1 MFILDEI
8 QFTNPITYKLE
19 DLKEETIDGSF
30 YGKELQKATEE
41 VFHIEKV
48 LRRDHKK
55 KLALVKLSIHL
66 CKQQTSEGRVRGRLK
81 KSLGSPMVSLNYK
94 KGV

>member
-1 MFILDEI
+1 MSQLSVYKSKSYLSIITDEKGYTPNWTEEVFILDEI

-41 VFHIEKV
+41 VFRA
-48 LRRDHKK
+48 RRFYAGIIK
-55 KLALVKLSIHL
+55 
-66 CKQQTSEGRVRGRLK
+66 R
-81 KSLGSPMVSLNYK
+81 N
-94 KGV
+94 

>member
-41 VFHIEKV
+41 VFRA
-48 LRRDHKK
+48 RRFYAGIIK
-55 KLALVKLSIHL
+55 
-66 CKQQTSEGRVRGRLK
+66 R
-81 KSLGSPMVSLNYK
+81 N
-94 KGV
+94 